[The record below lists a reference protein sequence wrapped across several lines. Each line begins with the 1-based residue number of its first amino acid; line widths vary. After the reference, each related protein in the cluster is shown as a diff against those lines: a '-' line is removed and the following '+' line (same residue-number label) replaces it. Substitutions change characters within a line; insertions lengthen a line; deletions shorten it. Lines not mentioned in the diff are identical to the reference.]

1 MGQSHPGL
9 GEVADP
15 QGSVAENSK
24 PNSVPKNL
32 SATSASG
39 EEGVNSP
46 SSIASSRQQQ
56 RKQQRAD
63 KQQTFIQDRER
74 STPREA
80 TDAVRPPEED
90 AQTQVPQQQLSE
102 QQQAAQREP
111 LTSTPQMALT
121 LSLSEQEQQLL
132 QQLDS
137 LRAKQQQQLAEQ
149 PPPRAQQQLP
159 ALTPSEFLILHQKS
173 QEEALREMREAA
185 EVREKDVQQQ
195 QRLAQQQ
202 QQQQQRPV
210 QQQQQKSLATKEIT
224 LVGNR
229 VAAAKTPDRSI
240 SALEE
245 EEKGMRAEPAPTS
258 SVLQKGAKT
267 SVDGAGAQP
276 QAAAQAASN
285 EDFLRLTSVIE
296 QMQKQLTESN
306 LKLEKRV
313 RSIETA
319 ERKEVDEYYHYPYEQ
334 RLLQAENDELR
345 QEAKRQ
351 AAMPPS
357 TPSLL
362 DDPEY
367 QSRFELLI
375 RQGQYSMKE
384 VHEALR
390 ETKQEGKFSS
400 QRADAYLKKK
410 KQEAEAETLVQANR
424 SLGEHAIQPNSSL
437 GRLLKV
443 SANADAVDI
452 IVKLKDVH
460 ARARQRTA
468 HSATPALS
476 AGNLVLTPVI
486 KNDVAMGRK
495 GFTFLSE
502 VACAVSEDCKACSE
516 LRDQAEAQEKWK
528 LQADKNAEDL
538 KKSKSKAAAKQ
549 RVSLPFRI
557 SDSRRDPKIPR
568 GHCGKCEGGWGAQGH
583 YLYYCAECSKGY
595 HAYCVDWKHIR
606 LTSGGTTWFAC
617 NACIDKR
624 DREIDDG
631 DDDKEYL
638 IVDSSDDGHGLAPQ
652 SAEAAGTPVPSEDA
666 ATKRDTAG
674 GSAAQSAPPP
684 PATPVRTSLNLVQNT
699 PRTPYDSHTEDSILN
714 SGSDRNKTTVG
725 VNVKDYYVWEAEPPG
740 WRAKPEGPKYHPDK
754 GYSKAAYHNWRRKVV
769 TQRDQVRAAGS
780 SMGPL
785 TRAIG
790 MDIRSRV
797 GAQFLKEPA
806 IDQFKPR
813 SNMTGKEIDA
823 WVASDP
829 EFKWFEKI
837 PDEILLEIL
846 DRRFGV
852 KTADHFLAKQFYTNL
867 PMTDEHGDINYHS
880 ALFNQWATEWQNELM
895 ELQKA
900 HVDFEAIDLK
910 QVLLNALTPHPIVHK
925 KAVSVAED
933 SYVVLLA
940 TLCDWVIREEERAED
955 AREQKNSLLKLGRGN
970 THDSYNAHDSYP
982 PHPQNKNPPSPRAGG
997 GAPTAQHGSKANATA
1012 LLTQLASHLGVS
1024 SPATGGQAAPR
1035 HDPRPLPG
1043 HLKALGEGNNQK
1055 LFCRGCNNA
1064 WDRSIAVPCY
1074 KLCKYAEHPDYNK
1087 DCRER
1092 EGVKKEALTWKRF
1105 RDRFPHVTAPQS
1117 LLAWEEKER
1126 LYAARTQQSRRPR
1139 DETRHGA

>member
-1 MGQSHPGL
+1 ML
-9 GEVADP
+9 NMRK
-15 QGSVAENSK
+15 VAE
-24 PNSVPKNL
+24 
-32 SATSASG
+32 A
-39 EEGVNSP
+39 
-46 SSIASSRQQQ
+46 
-56 RKQQRAD
+56 
-63 KQQTFIQDRER
+63 REKE
-74 STPREA
+74 S
-80 TDAVRPPEED
+80 
-90 AQTQVPQQQLSE
+90 QQLAK
-102 QQQAAQREP
+102 QAAQ
-111 LTSTPQMALT
+111 
-121 LSLSEQEQQLL
+121 
-132 QQLDS
+132 
-137 LRAKQQQQLAEQ
+137 KLAEQ
-149 PPPRAQQQLP
+149 QP
-159 ALTPSEFLILHQKS
+159 
-173 QEEALREMREAA
+173 
-185 EVREKDVQQQ
+185 Q
-195 QRLAQQQ
+195 QRLAQQ

-210 QQQQQKSLATKEIT
+210 QQQQHKPLANKDLA
-224 LVGNR
+224 LVGTR
-229 VAAAKTPDRSI
+229 VAAAKTPERSI
-240 SALEE
+240 PALEE
-245 EEKGMRAEPAPTS
+245 EDQRKRAEPAPTL
-258 SVLQKGAKT
+258 SVLQQSAKT
-267 SVDGAGAQP
+267 SEEGARVKP

-345 QEAKRQ
+345 EEVKRRK
-351 AAMPPS
+351 ANPPP

-384 VHEALR
+384 VHDALR
-390 ETKQEGKFSS
+390 ETKQEGKVSS

-410 KQEAEAETLVQANR
+410 KQEAEAETLVEANR

-460 ARARQRTA
+460 ARARQKNA

-476 AGNLVLTPVI
+476 AGNLVLTPAI

-516 LRDQAEAQEKWK
+516 LRDQAEAQERWK

-538 KKSKSKAAAKQ
+538 KKSKSKAAAKP

-568 GHCGKCEGGWGAQGH
+568 GHCGKCDGGWGAQGH
-583 YLYYCAECSKGY
+583 MRELYYCAECSKGY
-595 HAYCVDWKHIR
+595 HVYCVDWKHIR

-624 DREIDDG
+624 DREIDEG
-631 DDDKEYL
+631 DYNKEYL
-638 IVDSSDDGHGLAPQ
+638 IVDSSDDGHGLAPH

-674 GSAAQSAPPP
+674 GGAARSALPP
-684 PATPVRTSLNLVQNT
+684 PATPVRPSSLNLIQST
-699 PRTPYDSHTEDSILN
+699 PRTPYDSHEDSLLN

-740 WRAKPEGPKYHPDK
+740 WRAKPDGPKYHPDK

-813 SNMTGKEIDA
+813 PNMTGKEIDA

-867 PMTDEHGDINYHS
+867 PITDEHGDINYHS

-925 KAVSVAED
+925 KAVSMAED

-940 TLCDWVIREEERAED
+940 SLCDWVIREEERAED
-955 AREQKNSLLKLGRGN
+955 AREQKSSLLKLGRGN
-970 THDSYNAHDSYP
+970 THDSYNAHDGYP
-982 PHPQNKNPPSPRAGG
+982 PHPQHKNPPSPRAGG
-997 GAPTAQHGSKANATA
+997 GAFTAQQGSKANATA

-1035 HDPRPLPG
+1035 YDPRPLPS
-1043 HLKALGEGNNQK
+1043 HLKPLGEGNNQK

-1064 WDRSIAVPCY
+1064 WDRKDAVPCY

-1092 EGVKKEALTWKRF
+1092 EGVKKDALTWKRF
-1105 RDRFPHVTAPQS
+1105 RDRFPNAAVPQS

-1126 LYAARTQQSRRPR
+1126 LYAARTQPSRRPR
-1139 DETRHGA
+1139 DDPRRNA